1 MRHEHERR
9 ESNDKRL
16 EAFRNVLASM
26 EEDRILC
33 LEVKIR
39 EQFQHHQAEAKH
51 KLDCLASID
60 DRLLYLEG
68 INWKKITQVA
78 KKDI

>member
-9 ESNDKRL
+9 DSGDKRL
-16 EAFRNVLASM
+16 EAFRVMLASM
-26 EEDRILC
+26 DEEKILC
-33 LEVKIR
+33 LEALIR
-39 EQFQHHQAEAKH
+39 KQFQDHQAEAKH

-68 INWKKITQVA
+68 INWKRITQVA
-78 KKDI
+78 KKD